1 MEYYGACNIARV
13 TGALEGTLAANH
25 VMRGE
30 TIYTGKIAIAR
41 TSGALDL
48 LPVSVPGR
56 LLDGVFG
63 TESVSIRAQVRSY
76 NIREAEANRLA
87 ITLFARYI
95 EDAPPDAPPEND
107 VALVGALCKRAIF
120 RTTPFLREIADL
132 LIAVNRAYG
141 RSDYIPC
148 IAWGREAHMAAELLP
163 GTHLRVTGRLQSRE
177 YTKRFPEGGEEQRT
191 AYELSCRTLEI
202 L

>member
-63 TESVSIRAQVRSY
+63 TESVSLRAQVRSY

-95 EDAPPDAPPEND
+95 EDAPENACPEND
-107 VALVGALCKRAIF
+107 VSLIGTLCKRAVF
-120 RTTPFLREIADL
+120 RTTPFMREIADIL
-132 LIAVNRAYG
+132 LAVNRAYG

-148 IAWGREAHMAAELLP
+148 IAWGREAHMAAELCP
-163 GTHLRVTGRLQSRE
+163 GTRVRLCGRLQSRE
-177 YTKRFPEGGEEQRT
+177 YVKRFPGGTEQKRT
-191 AYELSCRTLEI
+191 AYEVSCRTLEI
-202 L
+202 I